1 MGYLTR
7 IGGALMGEALQL
19 PDAIVREYPELAQM
33 QLRRGGLP
41 PLVAGW
47 MLGRP
52 AVAAITLWRTIFFG
66 SRTAV
71 DASLLLH
78 ELRHVEQFR
87 ERRTFPLR
95 YIWESIRRG
104 YHLNRYEVDA
114 RTYAAR
120 RLAQTVR
127 TPPAEE
133 A

>member
-1 MGYLTR
+1 MGYLSR
-7 IGGALMGEALQL
+7 IGSKLIGEAMEM
-19 PDAIVREYPELAQM
+19 PDELIRGYPELAEM
-33 QLRRGGLP
+33 RLRRGGLAP
-41 PLVAGW
+41 RLAGW
-47 MLGRP
+47 VIGQTS
-52 AVAAITLWRTIFFG
+52 VTAITLWRTIFFG
-66 SRTAV
+66 HRATI
-71 DASLLLH
+71 DAPLLLH
-78 ELRHVEQFR
+78 ELRHAEQFR
-87 ERRTFPLR
+87 ERRMFPLR

>member
-1 MGYLTR
+1 MGYLSRVGSTL
-7 IGGALMGEALQL
+7 IGEAVQM
-19 PDAIVREYPELAQM
+19 PDELVRGYPELAQM
-33 QLRRGGLP
+33 RLRRGGLAP
-41 PLVAGW
+41 RVAGW
-47 MLGRP
+47 VIGQTS
-52 AVAAITLWRTIFFG
+52 VAAITLWHTIFFG
-66 SRTAV
+66 RGTVIDTA
-71 DASLLLH
+71 LLLH

-114 RTYAAR
+114 RMYAAR
-120 RLAQTVR
+120 RLEQAVR

>member
-7 IGGALMGEALQL
+7 IGSKVIGEAMQMPTEL
-19 PDAIVREYPELAQM
+19 VREFPEFSQM
-33 QLRRGGLP
+33 RLRRGGIAPRL
-41 PLVAGW
+41 AGW
-47 MLGRP
+47 VIGRT
-52 AVAAITLWRTIFFG
+52 AVAAITLGRTIFFG
-66 SRTAV
+66 RHTAIN
-71 DASLLLH
+71 APLLLH

-87 ERRTFPLR
+87 KRRTFPLR

>member
-1 MGYLTR
+1 MGYLAR
-7 IGGALMGEALQL
+7 IGSTLIGV
-19 PDAIVREYPELAQM
+19 AIPMPERLARHYPELGEM

-41 PLVAGW
+41 PRIAGW

-52 AVAAITLWRTIFFG
+52 TVAARALGRTIFFDT
-66 SRTAV
+66 RTTV
-71 DASLLLH
+71 DAPLLLH

-87 ERRTFPLR
+87 EHRTFPLR

>member
-7 IGGALMGEALQL
+7 IGRALIGESMHMPEEL
-19 PDAIVREYPELAQM
+19 VREYPELAEM
-33 QLRRGGLP
+33 RLRRGGIP
-41 PLVAGW
+41 PRIAGW
-47 MLGRP
+47 FLGRP
-52 AVAAITLWRTIFFG
+52 SVAAITLWRTIFFG
-66 SRTAV
+66 ARTAPDV
-71 DASLLLH
+71 PLLLH

-87 ERRTFPLR
+87 ERRSFPLR

-104 YHLNRYEVDA
+104 YHFNRYEVDA

>member
-1 MGYLTR
+1 MGYLSL
-7 IGGALMGEALQL
+7 IGRTLIGEAIPM
-19 PDAIVREYPELAQM
+19 PDELIRAYPELAEM
-33 QLRRGGLP
+33 RLRRGGLP
-41 PLVAGW
+41 PRLAGWVIGQASVAG
-47 MLGRP
+47 
-52 AVAAITLWRTIFFG
+52 ITLWRTIFFG
-66 SRTAV
+66 RGTTI
-71 DASLLLH
+71 DAPLLLH

-120 RLAQTVR
+120 RLAQTDR
-127 TPPAEE
+127 TPPVEE

>member
-1 MGYLTR
+1 MPEPL
-7 IGGALMGEALQL
+7 
-19 PDAIVREYPELAQM
+19 VREYPELAKM
-33 QLRRGGLP
+33 RLRRGGLP
-41 PLVAGW
+41 PRIAGW

-66 SRTAV
+66 PRTAV
-71 DASLLLH
+71 DAQLLLH

-87 ERRTFPLR
+87 ERRSFPLH

>member
-1 MGYLTR
+1 MGYLAR
-7 IGGALMGEALQL
+7 IGSTLIGEAMPMPERL
-19 PDAIVREYPELAQM
+19 AREYPELGQM

-41 PLVAGW
+41 PRIAGW

-52 AVAAITLWRTIFFG
+52 TVAAITLWRTSFFDTT
-66 SRTAV
+66 TAV
-71 DASLLLH
+71 DAPLLLH

>member
-7 IGGALMGEALQL
+7 IGNTLIGEAMQM
-19 PDAIVREYPELAQM
+19 PDELLRDYPELAQM
-33 QLRRGGLP
+33 RLRRGGLAP
-41 PLVAGW
+41 RLAGW
-47 MLGRP
+47 VIGQT
-52 AVAAITLWRTIFFG
+52 AVAAITLGRTIFFG
-66 SRTAV
+66 PGTAIG
-71 DASLLLH
+71 APLLLH

-95 YIWESIRRG
+95 YIWESMRRG

-114 RTYAAR
+114 RTYATR

>member
-1 MGYLTR
+1 MGYLARVTGTL
-7 IGGALMGEALQL
+7 IGEMMPL
-19 PDAIVREYPELAQM
+19 PEGLVREYPELAQLR
-33 QLRRGGLP
+33 LRRGGLP
-41 PLVAGW
+41 LRLAGW
-47 MLGRP
+47 VIGES
-52 AVAAITLWRTIFFG
+52 AVDAITLWRTIFFG
-66 SRTAV
+66 TRTSV
-71 DASLLLH
+71 DAPLLLH

-120 RLAQTVR
+120 RLEQTVR